1 MANKNFIVKN
11 GLEVGGQEVVSS
23 SGVVTSA
30 ALGGQTLASTDS
42 PTFNNLTLTNDIA
55 VGGDLNLTG
64 DLNITGDVNSLSV
77 TDLDVTDKTI
87 TLGAGQVESASGG
100 SGIIVDGSS
109 ASILWNETNSVFDFN
124 KDISLDNGLFF
135 SSQDFYL
142 YRSAADVA
150 TLRVG
155 DSGSYKYFQFTDTG
169 TVARF
174 NSASGAVSL
183 GSGAND
189 HLLINSSGN
198 VGIGVS
204 PANKLEIQHGTIG
217 TGNGSNNTLALRYNS
232 TTLYGQHYMD
242 ANGLYHIRADA
253 QGVSGGN
260 LILGGDNSVQIWT
273 GSTPESRVTVD
284 ASGNCGIGGSPTTSL
299 HIKKSGANGS
309 YGRSPV
315 DSNLIIENTNTSVT
329 ESGYLI
335 LSGYM
340 GNSTSQYQTG
350 AIGGGK
356 QEAAGNGFYGGY
368 LNFWTTSGGGNG
380 EANSGQYERMRIDQT
395 GNVGI
400 GTTSPNTKLH
410 VEGGFVV
417 RSSSS
422 SVFNDSNNAEN
433 VRMLDAGIIFNADGV
448 DKDFTIKSDNNAA
461 MFHVDAGNDNIGIGT
476 TSPERTLDVNGIIHS
491 QGVVGSG
498 GGQLFMKCSNANSS
512 DDGLFGRI
520 KSLNNG
526 GTTMASIES
535 RSESTGNNAA
545 HWEFFTNSGSAI
557 ANRMRIRSNGTVQV
571 FGALSKGSGSFEIA
585 HPLES
590 KKDTHLLRHSFIE
603 GPQCDNI
610 YRGTIDLVSGTA
622 TVDLDAKFTMTNGT
636 FVALNRNVQ
645 VFTTN
650 ETDWDNVK
658 GSIVGNVLTITCQN
672 NNSTAKVSWLVVGE
686 RQDDNIKSSE
696 ITNNEGKLI
705 LEPEVYEGGT

>member
-1 MANKNFIVKN
+1 MVTKVKGGVLDESALSGKNM
-11 GLEVGGQEVVSS
+11 
-23 SGVVTSA
+23 
-30 ALGGQTLASTDS
+30 
-42 PTFNNLTLTNDIA
+42 
-55 VGGDLNLTG
+55 TG
-64 DLNITGDVNSLSV
+64 DITFD
-77 TDLDVTDKTI
+77 TT
-87 TLGAGQVESASGG
+87 TLK
-100 SGIIVDGSS
+100 I
-109 ASILWNETNSVFDFN
+109 
-124 KDISLDNGLFF
+124 
-135 SSQDFYL
+135 
-142 YRSAADVA
+142 
-150 TLRVG
+150 
-155 DSGSYKYFQFTDTG
+155 DS
-169 TVARF
+169 
-174 NSASGAVSL
+174 
-183 GSGAND
+183 
-189 HLLINSSGN
+189 
-198 VGIGVS
+198 
-204 PANKLEIQHGTIG
+204 
-217 TGNGSNNTLALRYNS
+217 SNNR
-232 TTLYGQHYMD
+232 
-242 ANGLYHIRADA
+242 
-253 QGVSGGN
+253 
-260 LILGGDNSVQIWT
+260 
-273 GSTPESRVTVD
+273 
-284 ASGNCGIGGSPTTSL
+284 
-299 HIKKSGANGS
+299 
-309 YGRSPV
+309 
-315 DSNLIIENTNTSVT
+315 
-329 ESGYLI
+329 
-335 LSGYM
+335 
-340 GNSTSQYQTG
+340 
-350 AIGGGK
+350 
-356 QEAAGNGFYGGY
+356 
-368 LNFWTTSGGGNG
+368 
-380 EANSGQYERMRIDQT
+380 
-395 GNVGI
+395 VGI
-400 GTTSPNTKLH
+400 GTTSPTHQFHIKGPASAYAAMRIESASASHGAILNMGDSTDDDYGQI
-410 VEGGFVV
+410 VQFASSAGEGGRMRFIAGATETMNL
-417 RSSSS
+417 RGG
-422 SVFNDSNNAEN
+422 N
-433 VRMLDAGIIFNADGV
+433 V
-448 DKDFTIKSDNNAA
+448 
-461 MFHVDAGNDNIGIGT
+461 GIGT
-476 TSPERTLDVNGIIHS
+476 SNPATELQIGDYTDNLEQITIATASDQTGRINFYNANNTEGASIRVTGGGLGAKMYFANRYNTDADKVTFDLVNGRVGIGAGMTSPERTLDVNGVIHS
-491 QGVVGSG
+491 QGVVGGG